1 MMPFTIS
8 QPDWKSE
15 PRQPPRE
22 YNKRM
27 LSRRQF
33 LQSAPA
39 AAVLAQSRLS
49 ASQLRTIGVQLY
61 TVRGILPKQPAE
73 TLKAIKEIGYREI
86 EATYAGLDRIWPTV
100 ESSGLKPVSIHLDNT
115 LMNAGKEDDLARA
128 IDQVKAW
135 GFAFAVFPYLPPAE
149 RGGLEKIR
157 VLTDKLNR
165 AGEKCRAAGLRFCYH
180 NHAFE
185 FEPMEGTTGFQVMMD
200 RLDKNLCG
208 FELDCFWVSVAG
220 HDPAALLHELS
231 GRVPLVHLKD
241 KPAGT
246 PVLYKESVD
255 RSAFKEV
262 GNGSLD
268 WKAILRAA
276 ETAKVEHYFVEQDQT
291 PGDPVDSLRQSFAFL
306 SKLEY

>member
-1 MMPFTIS
+1 MI
-8 QPDWKSE
+8 
-15 PRQPPRE
+15 
-22 YNKRM
+22 
-27 LSRRQF
+27 SRRQL
-33 LQSAPA
+33 LQGAPA
-39 AAVLAQSRLS
+39 AAIAARLS
-49 ASQLRTIGVQLY
+49 ATQLRDIGVQLY
-61 TVRGILPKQPAE
+61 TVRGVLPKQPAE
-73 TLKAIKEIGYREI
+73 TLKAIKDIGYREI
-86 EATYAGLDRIWPTV
+86 EATYAGLDAIWPVV

-115 LMNAGKEDDLARA
+115 LMNAGKEDELARA
-128 IDQVKAW
+128 IDQVKKW

-149 RGGLEKIR
+149 RGGLDKIR

-165 AGEKCRAAGLRFCYH
+165 AGERCRAAGLRFCYH

-220 HDPAALLHELS
+220 HDPAALLLQLS

-241 KPAGT
+241 KPANT
-246 PVLYKESVD
+246 PVMYKESVD
-255 RSAFKEV
+255 RSTFKEV

-276 ETAKVEHYFVEQDQT
+276 QSAKVEHYFVEQDQT
-291 PGDPVDSLRQSFAFL
+291 PSDPIQSLRQSYGYL
-306 SKLEY
+306 SKLDY